1 MLFGS
6 LHPHLIKY
14 SLCNK
19 TANYTYENKIHRFTN
34 KQSKIS
40 QIHQLK
46 PENMKNK
53 TFLTKPQNLGFSYL
67 EMRNP

>member
-1 MLFGS
+1 M
-6 LHPHLIKY
+6 
-14 SLCNK
+14 
-19 TANYTYENKIHRFTN
+19 HRSTN
-34 KQSKIS
+34 KQSKKS

-53 TFLTKPQNLGFSYL
+53 TFLTKSQNLGFSYL